1 MYKYIVAFM
10 LVTPLIGIWLVEGG
24 EYSGS
29 VGIVGYPN
37 GATVAFALYAVG
49 VALIAVACSGR
60 KHRLPEVHVPVEE
73 ANAMFR
79 RFSTSLLIFEIAWLL
94 FFLFG
99 FGAINVWLAIVPKQ
113 EFRTGLGAFGYIPNA
128 MSKFIIPALVA
139 YAALL
144 YMRTAKTRW
153 MTMRL
158 VAICAIAFING
169 GSWGFKATAIS
180 SVMPAL
186 LLLNWRVRPLALVA
200 LGAFFV
206 SSVVAFFLLFDVN
219 FEDGADM
226 QTYLLRRLTVLQ
238 GDSVWYIWD
247 LYITNQ
253 PLPSY
258 WPTLL
263 AAIGDK
269 MLTVLGLSRADTYT
283 WMLYHY
289 DWMITYLT
297 GSSLESI
304 AGGHSITATPFAEGL
319 LAGGIPGVVLF
330 TVIAGV
336 LTGRMY
342 RFLDRALRQGRT
354 VAAALGA
361 TYFFYFL
368 APWLNAGTIVQLF
381 HISLLISF
389 SITLVVLYFMRRIR
403 LSPARAVAVRPIA
416 PAAPAS

>member
-10 LVTPLIGIWLVEGG
+10 LVTPLIGIWLVERG

-37 GATVAFALYAVG
+37 GATVAFAMYALG
-49 VALIAVACSGR
+49 VALIALACSGR
-60 KHRLPEVHVPVEE
+60 KHRPAEVHVPVAE

-79 RFSTSLLIFEIAWLL
+79 RFSTSLLIFEAGWLL

-99 FGAINVWLAIVPKQ
+99 FGAINVWLAVVPKQ
-113 EFRTGLGAFGYIPNA
+113 EFRTGLGAFGYIPNS
-128 MSKFIIPALVA
+128 MSKFIIPALLA

-144 YMRTAKTRW
+144 YMRTARTRW
-153 MTMRL
+153 MTLRL
-158 VAICAIAFING
+158 VTLCVIAFING

-180 SVMPAL
+180 SIMPAL
-186 LLLNWRVRPLALVA
+186 LLLNWRVRPLVLMA
-200 LGAFFV
+200 LGIFFLGTL
-206 SSVVAFFLLFDVN
+206 VAFFLLFDVN
-219 FEDGADM
+219 FEEGAEL
-226 QTYLLRRLTVLQ
+226 QSYLLRRLTVLQ
-238 GDSVWYIWD
+238 GDSAWYIWD
-247 LYITNQ
+247 LYVTDQ

-269 MLTVLGLSRADTYT
+269 MLTVLGLARSDTYT

-297 GSSLESI
+297 GSTLESI
-304 AGGHSITATPFAEGL
+304 EGGNSITATPFAEGL
-319 LAGGIPGVVLF
+319 IAGGVPGLALF

-336 LTGRMY
+336 LTGWMY

-368 APWLNAGTIVQLF
+368 MPWLNAGAIIQLF
-381 HISLLISF
+381 HVSLLISY
-389 SITLVVLYFMRRIR
+389 SLTLVVLYFMRRVR
-403 LSPARAVAVRPIA
+403 LSPAPLPTARPT
-416 PAAPAS
+416 APAS

>member
-24 EYSGS
+24 EYAGS
-29 VGIVGYPN
+29 VGINGYAN
-37 GATVAFALYAVG
+37 GATVAFALYAAA

-60 KHRLPEVHVPVEE
+60 KHRPAEVQVPVQE

-79 RFSTSLLIFEIAWLL
+79 RFSNNLLIFETAWLL

-99 FGAINVWLAIVPKQ
+99 FGAINVWLGLVPKQ
-113 EFRTGLGAFGYIPNA
+113 EFRTGLGAFGYIPNS

-144 YMRTAKTRW
+144 YMGTTRTRW
-153 MTMRL
+153 MTVRL
-158 VAICAIAFING
+158 VGICAIAFING

-186 LLLNWRVRPLALVA
+186 LLLNWRVRPLALMA
-200 LGAFFV
+200 LGVFFLG
-206 SSVVAFFLLFDVN
+206 SIVAFFLLFDVN
-219 FEDGADM
+219 FEEGAEL
-226 QTYLLRRLTVLQ
+226 QSYLLRRLTVLQ
-238 GDSVWYIWD
+238 GDSAWFVWD
-247 LYITNQ
+247 LHVTNQ
-253 PLPSY
+253 PLPNY

-269 MLTVLGLSRADTYT
+269 MLTVLGLARSDGYT

-289 DWMITYLT
+289 DWMITYIT
-297 GSSLESI
+297 GSTLEAI
-304 AGGHSITATPFAEGL
+304 EGGHSITATPFAEGL
-319 LAGGIPGVVLF
+319 VAGGLPGLVLF

-336 LTGRMY
+336 LTGWMF

-354 VAAALGA
+354 VAAALGS

-368 APWLNAGTIVQLF
+368 APWLNAGAIIQLF
-381 HISLLISF
+381 HVSLLISF
-389 SITLVVLYFMRRIR
+389 SLTLVVLYFLRRVR
-403 LSPARAVAVRPIA
+403 LSPARL
-416 PAAPAS
+416 PAAQPTPATL